1 VSECFI
7 NGYETPKEILAERKE
22 TEIELIKMLEEMDS
36 NFNLD
41 DIKEII
47 FNEEGADDMQN
58 IIAMFDDGYI
68 ENLGNVLEVV
78 SDAWNYFPHKIL
90 GGKSPSE
97 MLV

>member
-1 VSECFI
+1 
-7 NGYETPKEILAERKE
+7 
-22 TEIELIKMLEEMDS
+22 MLEEMDS